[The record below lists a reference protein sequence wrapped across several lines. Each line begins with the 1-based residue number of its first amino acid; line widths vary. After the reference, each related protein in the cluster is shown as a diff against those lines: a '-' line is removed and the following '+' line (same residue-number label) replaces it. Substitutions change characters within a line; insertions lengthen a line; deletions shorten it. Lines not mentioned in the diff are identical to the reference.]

1 MSLDMSGAG
10 PSQTAN
16 CAPSGGSAAATAASV
31 GAHILSRAQRIR
43 FLSCD
48 VDGVLTDGRI
58 YIDDHGHEFKAFSAL
73 DGVAMHRLAA
83 AGIVVAWITGSAAP
97 VVAHRARQLR
107 IPHLV
112 QDAHDKIVAWERL
125 RSELRLAPEACAHIG
140 DDLPDIAL
148 LAACGLAV
156 SVPGAPDV
164 VRAHAHYV
172 TKRDGG
178 RGAVRELADLL
189 LAAQGYGTDSAPAI
203 DVAMEAP
210 T

>member
-1 MSLDMSGAG
+1 MGVDFSE
-10 PSQTAN
+10 
-16 CAPSGGSAAATAASV
+16 
-31 GAHILSRAQRIR
+31 RARRIR

-97 VVAHRARQLR
+97 AVAHRARQLR
-107 IPHLV
+107 VAHLV

-125 RSELRLAPEACAHIG
+125 RSELHVAPDACAHIG
-140 DDLPDIAL
+140 DDLPDIPL

-172 TKRDGG
+172 TRRDGG

-189 LAAQGYGTDSAPAI
+189 LAAQGYDADAARATRVAAQAPAS
-203 DVAMEAP
+203 
-210 T
+210 